1 MTVAPR
7 TRITTCGMGSALIQV
22 SIPGEGQ
29 LTRRIRFAEED
40 RGDGITCLGTQEPT
54 LNNGRHLI
62 DPRHGHGIT
71 ADVHIDK
78 TWVYSHKCLDEFVLT
93 VWQLVLVTVVPFT
106 ILIVTLVQTADEDHH
121 ISLLGF
127 FKSLRLQF
135 CRRACLV
142 KRTSNGNTIETLNRV
157 TDIAAGVIEP
167 HPLPLSKGRG
177 EFRVDT
183 IQWQDLVLHF

>member
-1 MTVAPR
+1 MP
-7 TRITTCGMGSALIQV
+7 
-22 SIPGEGQ
+22 
-29 LTRRIRFAEED
+29 FA
-40 RGDGITCLGTQEPT
+40 
-54 LNNGRHLI
+54 
-62 DPRHGHGIT
+62 
-71 ADVHIDK
+71 
-78 TWVYSHKCLDEFVLT
+78 
-93 VWQLVLVTVVPFT
+93 

-183 IQWQDLVLHF
+183 IQWQDLVLHFQRGGAATHRHHLDGILTNYQNTSRLTRVYGQ